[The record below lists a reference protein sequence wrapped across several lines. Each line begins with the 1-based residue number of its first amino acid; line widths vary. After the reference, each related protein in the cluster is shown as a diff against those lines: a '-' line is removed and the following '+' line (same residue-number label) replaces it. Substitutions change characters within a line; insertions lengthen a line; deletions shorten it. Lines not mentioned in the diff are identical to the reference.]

1 MVRLLVLTAALLA
14 AASCQTPPPASAD
27 NACPV
32 DRYQSL
38 IGKPLT
44 EADEASLPAK
54 HRVIC
59 MGCMATMEFVA
70 DRLTIQLGP
79 NKTVASMR
87 CG

>member
-1 MVRLLVLTAALLA
+1 MIRVLILAGAVLA
-14 AASCQTPPPASAD
+14 AASCQTPPPASGDNQCHAD
-27 NACPV
+27 K
-32 DRYQSL
+32 YQSL

-44 EADEASLPAK
+44 AADEASLPAK